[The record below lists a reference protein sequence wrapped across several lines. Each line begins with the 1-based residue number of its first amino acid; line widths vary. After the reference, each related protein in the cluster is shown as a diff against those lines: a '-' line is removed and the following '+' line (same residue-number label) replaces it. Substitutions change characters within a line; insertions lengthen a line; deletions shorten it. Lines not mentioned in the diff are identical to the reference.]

1 MSTNITG
8 LAADRPLVDPA
19 IAVDEDFL
27 LGGHLVTSGGGSW
40 NESAEIYFEWDQG
53 TATWVSLSSTGALNI
68 AAQGN
73 PTAVLQDANE
83 HQVTVY
89 SDGTAGSF
97 QVRLKA
103 IEDDTTEYTTTAVD
117 VTVTGVED
125 IAIGT
130 GGTLYEEVGVD
141 AELGATVSLPD
152 PLIISVYDE
161 VDADAELGVTVA
173 VQDKLSFEID
183 VYDEVG
189 LEESVVRHFENI
201 IVSVYDEVTADEG
214 WDEGLITELPDP
226 LVISVYDECSLI
238 EDETVTVAEA
248 EPTGPEINVFELIEV
263 WSRLKLKRIKKV
275 HDSGTYDGYA
285 YGNRNARHELSIAA
299 VGFTPDSIRV
309 QMGATGVGCTYEEV
323 TVALQDAGSLYD
335 TGPPDTTTPILFSGS
350 RGISVPQDTNVWSD
364 EIPFPYEITGN
375 LLAHVYVGTIYNCA
389 SYSVSGITPW
399 FHLTRFTS
407 DADVADISGFSYNST
422 AATDTVYGIVAVEA
436 ITDSET
442 IFWSQVTKFIQEYDA
457 VALVDVAEDVTV
469 AVSTKSVNIDIYD
482 EVSIEDAPTMFFE
495 IRFVS
500 VYDEVE
506 LIEDIAFGFDS
517 SVDIYDEVSIT
528 EYNPFEV
535 GAKEPYLIDLYD
547 EVSIDEAH
555 TSNIVCL
562 VSLYDEVG
570 LEEDV
575 SSELPDPLLISTYED
590 VSVVEAEYTPQVA
603 GVGDLDLSLF
613 DSVGIDELV
622 TSSLP
627 DALIVDV
634 NSGIVVVDKT
644 PVYQLLYD
652 TKVAVGVVTGISVYD
667 EVNLTESITIEQ
679 LREINVYDEVDIA
692 EDHEETV
699 YLSGGT
705 TLEVDVYDSVGI
717 AEDITFEFISYIS
730 VVDEVTVVESTELAF
745 ESIVSVYDSVAVT
758 EDYSVTFDLT
768 IDVYDEVTVAD
779 IVTISADIDISI
791 SDEVSITED
800 IERSEIS
807 YVFVY
812 DDISLAEDVTSY
824 KYTGIYTVSVY
835 DSVSTLEDIDLLC
848 YQGVYLVSV
857 YDEVSTDENVT
868 VSTALAGI
876 NIEDSVGVA
885 DVPVVELG
893 TATLIISINDEI
905 NLGED
910 AQAGLSD
917 LSPSVSDSIVV
928 SEYLN
933 VPAFYSLIVG
943 SVLIIEDVVLI
954 LPEFNVTTKPTQMLT
969 LFQNTE
975 FKTGLIVPKM
985 TTDVILPSIEV
996 ELL

>member
-27 LGGHLVTSGGGSW
+27 LGGHLLTAGGGGW

-53 TATWVSLSSTGALNI
+53 TATWTSLSSTGALNI

-73 PTAVLQDANE
+73 PTAVLQDINE

-103 IEDDTTEYTTTAVD
+103 IEDDATEYTTTPVD

-141 AELGATVSLPD
+141 AELGVTVSLPD

-161 VDADAELGVTVA
+161 VTVEEDVTGDVVTPSTA
-173 VQDKLSFEID
+173 FEID
-183 VYDEVG
+183 VSET
-189 LEESVVRHFENI
+189 I
-201 IVSVYDEVTADEG
+201 
-214 WDEGLITELPDP
+214 
-226 LVISVYDECSLI
+226 LVIEGYRNI
-238 EDETVTVAEA
+238 QVAEA
-248 EPTGPEINVFELIEV
+248 VY
-263 WSRLKLKRIKKV
+263 
-275 HDSGTYDGYA
+275 GTYSSRYCEYLQMMRTKLAAAGLPDNGNRIRFRITASDGYA
-285 YGNRNARHELSIAA
+285 TRVSRLT
-299 VGFTPDSIRV
+299 VGQSDGETHDIEAGTITNITFN
-309 QMGATGVGCTYEEV
+309 G
-323 TVALQDAGSLYD
+323 GSL
-335 TGPPDTTTPILFSGS
+335 
-350 RGISVPQDTNVWSD
+350 SVEVPSNESVWSD
-364 EIPFPYEITGN
+364 WVKYKPFDGGSIVITSWTLGDGSICCPYFTGDN
-375 LLAHVYVGTIYNCA
+375 IDTYWGGD
-389 SYSVSGITPW
+389 YSVSYDITQKEALEAGDYTKMYW
-399 FHLTRFTS
+399 HTTSYIFNIDSIQIGNGTKIITFHPDYVFIDEQ
-407 DADVADISGFSYNST
+407 DALDYVLLD
-422 AATDTVYGIVAVEA
+422 
-436 ITDSET
+436 
-442 IFWSQVTKFIQEYDA
+442 
-457 VALVDVAEDVTV
+457 EDVS
-469 AVSTKSVNIDIYD
+469 VSVLAPTNLYLSVYD
-482 EVSIEDAPTMFFE
+482 EVSIEESVSLALELVVNVYDEIGVDEDITVSLFE
-495 IRFVS
+495 ETLMLS
-500 VYDEVE
+500 VYDEVDA
-506 LIEDIAFGFDS
+506 IEDITALFIEENLNA
-517 SVDIYDEVSIT
+517 SVYEEVDVVEDVVFAYTSDISIYDEVGVDEYWLEDIT
-528 EYNPFEV
+528 SFV
-535 GAKEPYLIDLYD
+535 LLYD
-547 EVSIDEAH
+547 EVSIDEDVLA
-555 TSNIVCL
+555 SLPDAL
-562 VSLYDEVG
+562 VVDLNDEITVTEADYVPQLGAAGDCDVNLYDE
-570 LEEDV
+570 
-575 SSELPDPLLISTYED
+575 
-590 VSVVEAEYTPQVA
+590 
-603 GVGDLDLSLF
+603 
-613 DSVGIDELV
+613 VGIDELV
-622 TSSLP
+622 VSSLP
-627 DALIVDV
+627 DDLTVSV
-634 NSGIVVVDKT
+634 NDSVAVVDKT

-667 EVNLTESITIEQ
+667 EVTLTESITIEQ
-679 LREINVYDEVDIA
+679 LREINVYDEVA
-692 EDHEETV
+692 VTEDHEETV
-699 YLSGGT
+699 YLTGGT
-705 TLEVDVYDSVGI
+705 ALEVDVYDSVGI